1 MTRRYILALFFLPAL
16 LLYLAGSSLPD
27 GRQALLVRE
36 NYASEEPTPKRE
48 SRPGSSDQ
56 LAQRE
61 ERLKALGIAAWHGA
75 GYRGQGVKVAVLDS
89 GFRKYRQYLGRE
101 LPDRLAVHSFRAD
114 GNLEAKNSQHGVRCA
129 EVVHTYA
136 PAAALVFVNWE
147 PDVPETFL
155 EAVRWAREQGAR
167 ILTCSLIMPSWSD
180 GDGHGPVHT
189 ALAQLLGSG
198 KNPRDLLFFASA
210 GNTAQRHWSGS
221 YRTGANGNHQWAI
234 NADSNDLT
242 PWGDGEVSVEMYWKD
257 KSDYDLV
264 VTDRTKGTEAARSLA
279 RKNVERTSAVA
290 RFFPEDGHKYA
301 LRVRRN
307 VLAGRETALQPPASF
322 HIVALGGWLEYFSAR
337 GSIPFPGDGADV
349 ISVGAVT
356 AEGERLAY
364 SSCGPNSSQPKPE
377 LVAPVP
383 FLSLWTT
390 RSFGGTSASAPQ
402 AAGMAALYWSRHPE
416 WCASQIRTELER
428 TARDLG
434 PPGHDYE
441 TGYGMIT
448 MPAP

>member
-1 MTRRYILALFFLPAL
+1 MTRSYILALFFLPAL

-27 GRQALLVRE
+27 KHPALPERE
-36 NYASEEPTPKRE
+36 SYASEEPTLKKE
-48 SRPGSSDQ
+48 SSRGVSDQ
-56 LAQRE
+56 LGSRE
-61 ERLKALGIAAWHGA
+61 EHLKGLGIAAWHNA

-89 GFRKYRQYLGRE
+89 GFRKYREYLGRE
-101 LPDRLAVHSFRAD
+101 LPERLAAHSFRAD
-114 GNLEAKNSQHGVRCA
+114 GNLEAKNSQHGIRCA
-129 EVVHTYA
+129 EVVHAYA
-136 PAAALVFVNWE
+136 PSAELVFVNWE
-147 PDVPETFL
+147 PDAPETFL
-155 EAVRWAREQGAR
+155 EAVRWAKEQGAR

-189 ALAQLLGSG
+189 ALAQMLGSG
-198 KNPRDLLFFASA
+198 KDPRDLLFFASA

-221 YRTGANGNHQWAI
+221 YRPGANGNHQWAPNI
-234 NADSNDLT
+234 DSNDLR
-242 PWGDGEVSVEMYWKD
+242 PWGGDELSVEMYWKD
-257 KSDYDLV
+257 KADYDLV
-264 VTDRTKGTEAARSLA
+264 VTDRTRRMGVARSLA
-279 RKNVERTSAVA
+279 RKNIERRSAVA
-290 RFFPEDGHKYA
+290 RFFPEEGHSYA
-301 LRVRRN
+301 LRVRRR
-307 VLAGRETALQPPASF
+307 VVAGRETVPQPPSSF
-322 HIVALGGWLEYFSAR
+322 HIVALGGWLEYFTAR
-337 GSIPFPGDGADV
+337 GSIPFPGDGPDV

-383 FLSLWTT
+383 FFSPWTS

-416 WCASQIRTELER
+416 WCPSQIRQELER

-448 MPAP
+448 MPPP